1 MGFFQYIKSREFL
14 NTVLIMLVI
23 TLAVL
28 FGAGIGLGFYTH
40 HNQKIQVPDLQKKSI
55 AEAENILEDIDLNL
69 VVIDSS
75 EFNPD
80 FPPQSVMEQ
89 DPEAG
94 SYVKVN
100 RKIYLTLNPSNFLK
114 VEVPK
119 VLDQT
124 KRQVVTRLKSAGFQI
139 GKDIKIPDIGKDVV
153 RRMEYLGRP
162 INPGDYLPKN
172 SVIDLVVGDG
182 LEEIVTDS
190 LATDSIPDAGEF

>member
-1 MGFFQYIKSREFL
+1 MGFFKYIKSREFL

-23 TLAVL
+23 TLAVM

-55 AEAENILEDIDLNL
+55 QEAESMLEDIDLNL

-94 SYVKVN
+94 TFVKVN

-114 VEVPK
+114 VEVPG

-124 KRQVVTRLKSAGFQI
+124 KRQVVTRLKSSGFQI

-153 RRMEYLGRP
+153 RRMEYMGRP
-162 INPGDYLPKN
+162 IKPGDYLPKN

-190 LATDSIPDAGEF
+190 LATDSLPDAGEF

>member
-1 MGFFQYIKSREFL
+1 MGFFQYIKSRKFL

-23 TLAVL
+23 TLALMFVSD
-28 FGAGIGLGFYTH
+28 IGLGFYTH
-40 HNQKIQVPDLQKKSI
+40 HNQKITVPDLQKKSI
-55 AEAENILEDIDLNL
+55 MEAGDILEEMDLNY

-80 FPPQSVMEQ
+80 FPPKSVMEQ

-100 RKIYLTLNPSNFLK
+100 RKIYLTLNPSNYLK
-114 VEVPK
+114 VEVPR

-124 KRQVVTRLKSAGFQI
+124 KRQVVTRLKSSGFRI
-139 GKDIKIPDIGKDVV
+139 GKEIKIPDIGKDVV
-153 RRMEYLGRP
+153 RRMEYQGRS
-162 INPGDYLPKN
+162 IKPGDYLPKS
-172 SVIDLVVGDG
+172 SVIDLVLGDG
-182 LEEIVTDS
+182 LEEKLIDS

>member
-1 MGFFQYIKSREFL
+1 M
-14 NTVLIMLVI
+14 NTVLILLVI
-23 TLAVL
+23 TLAVM
-28 FGAGIGLGFYTH
+28 FISGIGLGFYTH

-55 AEAENILEDIDLNL
+55 AEAESLLEDIDLNL

-162 INPGDYLPKN
+162 IKPGDYLPKN

-190 LATDSIPDAGEF
+190 LATDSIPNAGEF

>member
-1 MGFFQYIKSREFL
+1 
-14 NTVLIMLVI
+14 
-23 TLAVL
+23 
-28 FGAGIGLGFYTH
+28 
-40 HNQKIQVPDLQKKSI
+40 
-55 AEAENILEDIDLNL
+55 
-69 VVIDSS
+69 
-75 EFNPD
+75 
-80 FPPQSVMEQ
+80 MEQ

-94 SYVKVN
+94 ILLKVN
-100 RKIYLTLNPSNFLK
+100 RKIYLTLNPTNFLK

-153 RRMEYLGRP
+153 RRMEYMGRP
-162 INPGDYLPKN
+162 IKSGDYLPKN

>member
-14 NTVLIMLVI
+14 NTALIMLVI
-23 TLAVL
+23 VLAMMIV
-28 FGAGIGLGFYTH
+28 ASIGLGFYTR
-40 HNQKIQVPDLQKKSI
+40 HNQKIPVPDLQKKSI
-55 AEAENILEDIDLNL
+55 VEAESILEDIDLNL

-153 RRMEYLGRP
+153 RRMEYMGRP
-162 INPGDYLPKN
+162 IKQGDYLPKN

-190 LATDSIPDAGEF
+190 FATDSIPDAGEF